1 MRSETHTSLENAWR
15 IVATSWAVI
24 RFKGCKPL
32 IMDPKLSD
40 WIENTPNC
48 SHGLQSWSIWGH
60 VEMGSPMIFQTDV
73 FLCWKARKWVYLVS
87 NETPHFARIRC
98 AFMWTKNIQ
107 TSSYG
112 SNIRYKNQTHLW
124 STNAT
129 AFAAGLPLHQE
140 SIGRAR
146 ATWKHA
152 RPNCG
157 RFWLRG
163 PGQFCGNWNLKQNG
177 ILMNLGVQIQ
187 RRIACPGNSE
197 HGDKINDTDVFQ
209 YERIVPESSWK
220 YFRGSTHGGNP

>member
-107 TSSYG
+107 TWSYG

-140 SIGRAR
+140 SIAGLEPLENTLGPTAGGFGCRV
-146 ATWKHA
+146 
-152 RPNCG
+152 
-157 RFWLRG
+157 RG
-163 PGQFCGNWNLKQNG
+163 NFVETG
-177 ILMNLGVQIQ
+177 I
-187 RRIACPGNSE
+187 
-197 HGDKINDTDVFQ
+197 
-209 YERIVPESSWK
+209 
-220 YFRGSTHGGNP
+220 